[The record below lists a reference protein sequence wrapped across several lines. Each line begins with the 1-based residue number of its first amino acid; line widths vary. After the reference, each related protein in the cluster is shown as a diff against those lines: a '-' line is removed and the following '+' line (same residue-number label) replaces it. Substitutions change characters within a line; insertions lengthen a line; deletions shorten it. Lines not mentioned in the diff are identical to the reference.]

1 MTVQADALSTVYK
14 SGNEK
19 AIAVAVNEVLPAI
32 KSPDAQQIA
41 LKQAVM
47 ELAGIVDTSEL
58 QAKFANGA
66 LTKAEIAQLS
76 PTERREYY
84 TRLFD
89 NASPA
94 EKIKYL
100 KSIPSGKNKATIYSL
115 IGKYY
120 PTLFKDLIK
129 TDAQIAKDLYSM
141 TNLDVK
147 ARDAVLEVI
156 MNSTTSDFVTLRADL
171 RLNADKDFA
180 LTETEPVT
188 AKTINNSSIPKG
200 FDTKE
205 FLKKDRNGIILA

>member
-1 MTVQADALSTVYK
+1 M
-14 SGNEK
+14 
-19 AIAVAVNEVLPAI
+19 
-32 KSPDAQQIA
+32 
-41 LKQAVM
+41 
-47 ELAGIVDTSEL
+47 
-58 QAKFANGA
+58 
-66 LTKAEIAQLS
+66 
-76 PTERREYY
+76 
-84 TRLFD
+84 
-89 NASPA
+89 
-94 EKIKYL
+94 
-100 KSIPSGKNKATIYSL
+100 

-156 MNSTTSDFVTLRADL
+156 MNSTTSDFVRLRADL

-205 FLKKDRNGIILA
+205 FLKDRNGIILA